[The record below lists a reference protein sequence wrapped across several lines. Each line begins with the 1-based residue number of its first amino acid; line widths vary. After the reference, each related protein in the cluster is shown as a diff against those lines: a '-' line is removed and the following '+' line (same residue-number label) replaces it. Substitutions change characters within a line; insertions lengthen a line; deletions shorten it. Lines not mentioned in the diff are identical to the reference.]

1 MKFLL
6 EKREIL
12 FDEIIF
18 DVIEFRWP
26 SSSPSHLLLQNL
38 ERLVELKSKYIFQ
51 GHDNAKKTVKL
62 AKIQHTAT

>member
-1 MKFLL
+1 MEFLF

-26 SSSPSHLLLQNL
+26 SSSSSHLLLQNL

-51 GHDNAKKTVKL
+51 GHNDNAKKR
-62 AKIQHTAT
+62 

>member
-1 MKFLL
+1 MFKSKMEFLF

-38 ERLVELKSKYIFQ
+38 ERLVKLKSKYIFQ
-51 GHDNAKKTVKL
+51 GHNDHAKKR
-62 AKIQHTAT
+62 

>member
-1 MKFLL
+1 MFDSKMKFLL

-51 GHDNAKKTVKL
+51 GYNDNAKKW
-62 AKIQHTAT
+62 